1 MRVAAYARY
10 SSDQQRAASLD
21 DQLRNV
27 RTWCQRNGVP
37 DPVAYTDAAISGAS
51 DNRPGYRSLVAD
63 ITGGRVD
70 LVVVDDLSRLSRDNS
85 EIGQLLKR
93 VRFAGVRLVG
103 VSDGVDTARKGHK
116 IDVGLRGLMGELYL
130 DELADKT
137 HRGLSGRAL
146 AGASAGGLPYGYRVA
161 GTGQR
166 TIDPDQAEVVRRIY
180 DMAAGGHTPRQIVAA
195 LNAEGVPSPRG
206 GSWALSVV
214 YGDRKR
220 GIGIL
225 ANPIYRGQQI
235 WNRSTW
241 TKHPDTGRRLRSERP
256 ENEWIITDHP
266 ELRIITD
273 EQWQAA
279 EATLQARRGKKGKPA
294 GRSPRHMLSG
304 LLRCCDCGGPMV
316 AVDAYRYGCARAKDR
331 GPSVCGSRLRVAR
344 EHVESALLAG
354 IKRDLLSD
362 TAYQAFE
369 REARR
374 LLTQAAPD
382 TGSIEKRIRD
392 AERTHENIM
401 AALRA
406 GIITAGTRQA
416 LIDAEQAVTDAKA
429 ELKAARSFQPA
440 QILPRARE
448 TWRRLVDQL
457 ADARD
462 TPEVRNAVRE
472 LLGNEIV
479 LGEDAGGV
487 FAEAKGGSQI
497 LMVAGARSDHYLS
510 APYRIPIPTTGRGL

>member
-10 SSDQQRAASLD
+10 SSDQQRAASLE

-27 RTWCQRNGVP
+27 RTWCQRNAVP

-51 DNRPGYRSLVAD
+51 DNRPGYRMLVAE
-63 ITGGRVD
+63 ITSGRID
-70 LVVVDDLSRLSRDNS
+70 LVVVDDLSRLSRDSS

-93 VRFAGVRLVG
+93 VRFAGARLVG

-116 IDVGLRGLMGELYL
+116 IDVGLRGLMGEMYL

-137 HRGLSGRAL
+137 HRGLTGRAL

-166 TIDPDQAEVVRRIY
+166 IIDADQAAIVRRIY
-180 DMAAGGHTPRQIVAA
+180 DMAAGGHTPRQIASA

-206 GSWALSVV
+206 SSWAMSVI

-225 ANPIYRGQQI
+225 ANPIYRGKQI

-256 ENEWIITDHP
+256 ENDWIITEHP

-273 EQWQAA
+273 AQWQAA
-279 EATLQARRGKKGKPA
+279 DATLQNRRSRSGAPP

-304 LLRCCDCGGPMV
+304 LLKCCDCGGPMV

-331 GPSVCGSRLRVAR
+331 GPTVCASRLRVAR
-344 EHVESALLAG
+344 THVESALLAG
-354 IKRDLLSD
+354 IKRDLLSEA
-362 TAYQAFE
+362 AYHAFE

-382 TGSIEKRIRD
+382 TGNIEKRIRD
-392 AERTHENIM
+392 AERTRENIM
-401 AALRA
+401 AALKA

-416 LIDAEQAVTDAKA
+416 LIDAEQGVTDARA
-429 ELKAARSFQPA
+429 ELKAARNYQPA

-448 TWRRLVDQL
+448 TWRRLVEQL

-462 TPEVRNAVRE
+462 TPEIRSAVRE
-472 LLGNEIV
+472 LLGDEIV

-487 FAEAKGGSQI
+487 FAEARNGSQI
-497 LMVAGARSDHYLS
+497 LVVAGAGFE
-510 APYRIPIPTTGRGL
+510 PTTFGL